1 MIPLMIPLPA
11 SFIPFTRPSIDEETI
26 AAVGDTLRSG
36 WITSGP
42 RVQEFEAALSARFG
56 GRTVRAFNSGTI
68 TLEIALELAGVGPG
82 DEVITTPLS
91 WVATANVVLHRG
103 ARPVFVDID
112 PVTRNIDLDRLEAAI
127 TDKTK
132 AIIPV
137 DLAGQ
142 PVDRDRL
149 YAIAHRHGLRV
160 IEDAAQS
167 LGASWHGQPIG
178 SLGDFVSFSFHANKN
193 LTTSEGGAL
202 VLPADIDPAL
212 CERLRLQGVRR
223 LDGGEIEVDV
233 AGHKGNLT
241 DLAATIG
248 LGQLRRLDE
257 FTARRRQLARRY
269 FARLDPAADAP
280 DVGLGLPPAD
290 FADSNWHMFQV
301 LLPLERMALSRGDL
315 IAALRERNI
324 GAGVHYPAMH
334 LFALYRNLGY
344 APGDFPQ
351 AEHVGATTL
360 TLPLFPAMSDAD
372 VDAVCAHLLDLI
384 QPARA

>member
-1 MIPLMIPLPA
+1 MIPAHLP
-11 SFIPFTRPSIDEETI
+11 SLPHFLPFTRPSLDEATI

-42 RVQEFEAALSARFG
+42 RVQEFEAALSAMFG
-56 GRTVRAFNSGTI
+56 GRTVRAFSSGTI

-112 PVTRNIDLDRLEAAI
+112 AQTRNIDLDRVEAAI
-127 TDKTK
+127 TGRTR

-137 DLAGQ
+137 DLAGL

-149 YAIAHRHGLRV
+149 YAIARRHGLRV

-167 LGASWHGQPIG
+167 LGASWQGRPIG
-178 SLGDFVSFSFHANKN
+178 AMGDFVSFSFHANKN
-193 LTTSEGGAL
+193 LTTGEGGAL
-202 VLPADIDPAL
+202 VLPADVDPAL

-223 LDGGEIEVDV
+223 LDGGEMEVDV

-241 DLAATIG
+241 DIAATIG

-257 FTARRRQLARRY
+257 FTARRRELARRY
-269 FARLDPAADAP
+269 FDRLDPARGAP
-280 DVGLGLPPAD
+280 ELGLGLPPPD

-301 LLPLERMALSRGDL
+301 LLPLERMALSRGQL

-324 GAGVHYPAMH
+324 GVGVHYPAMH
-334 LFALYRNLGY
+334 LFTLYRGLGY
-344 APGDFPQ
+344 AEGDFPH
-351 AEHVGATTL
+351 AEHVGASTL
-360 TLPLFPAMSDAD
+360 TLPLFPAMRDAD
-372 VDAVCAHLLDLI
+372 VDAVCDHLIDLL
-384 QPARA
+384 QPA